1 MKKIKTIVAAIL
13 RGVVV
18 LAPGATFLWWA
29 WGKVSTLFAILASIG
44 IETIYLL
51 FFTLIIMAIR
61 AAKDMNEKK
70 AEESAEA

>member
-29 WGKVSTLFAILASIG
+29 WGKVSALFTILSSIGVESVYLFLFALVIVVV
-44 IETIYLL
+44 
-51 FFTLIIMAIR
+51 R
-61 AAKDMNEKK
+61 AAKDMKEKK
-70 AEESAEA
+70 AEESA